1 MSIWNST
8 TQFSLDFVFK
18 KITGNS
24 WEMNN
29 YNSFSEIIDFKKK
42 ISEKFDSEIKRL
54 KTLNSEHIIKIQDYF
69 IED

>member
-1 MSIWNST
+1 MKGK
-8 TQFSLDFVFK
+8 FAVK
-18 KITGNS
+18 
-24 WEMNN
+24 
-29 YNSFSEIIDFKKK
+29 IIDEKK